1 MYARLSFVAVGIC
14 AQLRGHS
21 QPPTQHAHNSGGSLF
36 LMGDRFTPEQIDLVT
51 TTQRLR
57 RNADRLALTDQR
69 LIARGL

>member
-1 MYARLSFVAVGIC
+1 
-14 AQLRGHS
+14 
-21 QPPTQHAHNSGGSLF
+21 
-36 LMGDRFTPEQIDLVT
+36 MGDRFTPEQIDLVT